1 MNSKVFN
8 KRASISLS
16 ILRSCTSIIN
26 KRYIICINAFSKLMK
41 LPGEP
46 LQMLRFIE
54 IIIILM
60 QSTASTIIMD
70 STMITPVS

>member
-1 MNSKVFN
+1 MNSRQCN
-8 KRASISLS
+8 TRASIRLS
-16 ILRSCTSIIN
+16 ISRSCTSIIN
-26 KRYIICINAFSKLMK
+26 KRYIICINAFSKLTK

-46 LQMLRFIE
+46 LQMLKFIE

-70 STMITPVS
+70 STMINPVS

>member
-1 MNSKVFN
+1 MNLKVF
-8 KRASISLS
+8 KPRASIRLS

-26 KRYIICINAFSKLMK
+26 KRYIICINAFSKLTK

-54 IIIILM
+54 IIIIIM
-60 QSTASTIIMD
+60 QSTASTIIME
-70 STMITPVS
+70 STLINPVF